1 MLEKDEDIL
10 MERYKVKELEDKS
23 REAMQ
28 NGLKTS
34 EKVLEDSKR
43 RIEDLLIRMRESEE
57 RNAKI

>member
-1 MLEKDEDIL
+1 M
-10 MERYKVKELEDKS
+10 KELEEKS

-43 RIEDLLIRMRESEE
+43 RVEDLLTRMR
-57 RNAKI
+57 